1 MLTYL
6 LPVFSASACAG
17 IEWYRIHRL
26 KGTADNVNKFWTINF
41 AIYFFALCLMGSVNY
56 YDEVG
61 FFDVIWYGIYYI
73 GIRGT
78 IYDPLLNAF
87 RGLRFDYFSTYTNSK
102 IDRLAANYGAF
113 YALRAI
119 SVLTAAIFGYLWH
132 LRY

>member
-6 LPVFSASACAG
+6 LPIFSASACAG

-26 KGTADNVNKFWTINF
+26 KGTADNVNKFWTVNF

-61 FFDVIWYGIYYI
+61 FFDVIWYGFCYT
-73 GIRGT
+73 GIRG
-78 IYDPLLNAF
+78 IFYDPLLNAF
-87 RGLRFDYFSTYTNSK
+87 RGLNFAYFSNHTNSK
-102 IDRLAANYGAF
+102 VDKLAANFGGF
-113 YALRAI
+113 WALRAI
-119 SVLTAAIFGYLWH
+119 SILTAAIFGYLWH